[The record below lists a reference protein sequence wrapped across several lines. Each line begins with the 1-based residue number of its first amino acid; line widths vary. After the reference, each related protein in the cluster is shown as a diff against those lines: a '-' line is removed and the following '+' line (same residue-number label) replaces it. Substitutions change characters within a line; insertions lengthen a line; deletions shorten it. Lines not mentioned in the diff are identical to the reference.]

1 MADSLMAAGADN
13 DATVMQVGRGGAGA
27 PAAPS
32 GPPGLLD
39 RIRAVRDRVME
50 LSLLNKLILGGS
62 VLFVFIVLVAILW
75 SGRTKNEYKVLFANI
90 NERDGAAIVAALQQ
104 MNVPYRFT
112 EGGAALMVPEAV
124 VHDTRLKLAGQGL
137 PKAGTIGFEL
147 LENQKMG
154 TSQFIE
160 QINYQRGLEGELA
173 KSITAISQVRQA
185 RVHLAVPKQ
194 TAFAREQQKPSAS
207 VVLALHPGRF
217 LDEQQVTAIT
227 HLVSSSVP
235 QLGPQNVTIVDN
247 DGNMLA
253 PNPSRTTPTGMD
265 AAQMKYVAEVEASLA
280 KRVAAILEPI
290 AGKDNVRSQV
300 TVDMDL
306 SQQERA
312 EETFKPNPPGQAAIR
327 SQQSL
332 EATGPI
338 STAGGIPG
346 ALSNQPPANAQA
358 PIDSPAAVDGPAT
371 PGAANPT
378 GAVTSSA
385 ARKENTTNYEVDRT
399 VQYTKGSR
407 AQIRRVSAAVVV
419 NYKNVVGKDGKSKPQ
434 PFTAQ
439 ELQQMSAL
447 VRDAMGY
454 NERRGD
460 SISVA
465 NIPFNVEVIE
475 EIPFYKHPATIEL
488 AKDVGQYLVLITA
501 VGLLFLVVVKP
512 ILFPP
517 PEPEISEEEQR
528 LDEEFDEK
536 IKAEL
541 SNMSPQAREKRR
553 LEIELERERRRV
565 QEEEERMR
573 AEEERKHAE
582 EERKRME
589 DEKTREYEEL
599 LAYAKDYVQQDPR
612 VVAAIFKEWLSDKPA
627 APKEG

>member
-1 MADSLMAAGADN
+1 MANSADN
-13 DATVMQVGRGGAGA
+13 DATVMQVGRSSAT
-27 PAAPS
+27 AAS
-32 GPPGLLD
+32 KNHDGPPTLAD
-39 RIRAVRDRVME
+39 RIRDMRNRLKE
-50 LSLLNKLILGGS
+50 LSLLNRLILGAS
-62 VLFVFIVLVAILW
+62 ALFMLIVVVTILM
-75 SGRTKNEYKVLFANI
+75 SGKSKNDYKILFSNI
-90 NERDGAAIVAALQQ
+90 NERDGAAIVASLQQ
-104 MNVPYRFT
+104 MNVPYKFT

-173 KSITAISQVRQA
+173 KSITAISQVKQA

-227 HLVSSSVP
+227 HLISSSVP

-247 DGNMLA
+247 EGNMLA
-253 PNPSRTTPTGMD
+253 PNPTRNTPTGLD
-265 AAQMKYVAEVEASLA
+265 AAQMKYVADVEASLA

-290 AGKDNVRSQV
+290 AGKDNVRAQV

-312 EETFKPNPPGQAAIR
+312 EETFRPNPPGETAIR

-332 EATGPI
+332 EAQGPI
-338 STAGGIPG
+338 TAAGGIPG
-346 ALSNQPPANAQA
+346 ALSNQPPANPQA
-358 PIDSPAAVDGPAT
+358 PIDTAPGVDGAT
-371 PGAANPT
+371 AAANPT
-378 GAVTSSA
+378 GAVTSNA
-385 ARKENTTNYEVDRT
+385 ARKEQTTNYEVDRT

-407 AQIRRVSAAVVV
+407 SQIRRVSAAVVV
-419 NYKNVVGKDGKSKPQ
+419 NYKNISGKDGKSKAQ

-439 ELQQMSAL
+439 ELQQMNSL

-454 NERRGD
+454 NEKRGD
-460 SISVA
+460 SVSVA
-465 NIPFNVEVIE
+465 NIPFNVEAIEEVPLYKQPGVIE
-475 EIPFYKHPATIEL
+475 IT
-488 AKDVGQYLVLITA
+488 KDIAQYA
-501 VGLLFLVVVKP
+501 VIAVALGALFFVVVKP

-517 PEPEISEEEQR
+517 PIVEVPEDEQKME
-528 LDEEFDEK
+528 EEFDEK

-541 SNMSPQAREKRR
+541 SSMSPQARERRR
-553 LEIELERERRRV
+553 LEIELDRERRRV
-565 QEEEERMR
+565 QEEEERVR
-573 AEEERKHAE
+573 VEEERTRLD
-582 EERKRME
+582 EERKRLE
-589 DEKTREYEEL
+589 DEKTREYDEL
-599 LAYAKDYVQQDPR
+599 LVYAKDYVQQDPR
-612 VVAAIFKEWLSDKPA
+612 VVAAIFKDWLAEVKTP
-627 APKEG
+627 PKEG

>member
-1 MADSLMAAGADN
+1 MAESLLADGADN
-13 DATVMQVGRGGAGA
+13 NATVMQLGRNGAADAAKPA
-27 PAAPS
+27 PT
-32 GPPGLLD
+32 GVLG
-39 RIRAVRDRVME
+39 RINDMRNRLAE
-50 LSLLNKLILGGS
+50 LSLVNKLILGAS
-62 VLFVFIVLVAILW
+62 ALFLLIVVAAILW
-75 SGRTKNEYKVLFANI
+75 GGKSKNDYKILFSNI
-90 NERDGAAIVAALQQ
+90 NERDGAAIVASLQQ
-104 MNVPYRFT
+104 MNVPYRFS

-173 KSITAISQVRQA
+173 KSITAISQVKSA

-227 HLVSSSVP
+227 HLISSSVP

-253 PNPSRTTPTGMD
+253 PNATKTSPTGLD

-290 AGKDNVRSQV
+290 AGKDNVRAQV

-312 EETFKPNPPGQAAIR
+312 EETFRPNPPGQTSIR

-332 EATGPI
+332 EAQGPI
-338 STAGGIPG
+338 SAAGGIPG
-346 ALSNQPPANAQA
+346 ALSNQPPANAAA
-358 PIDSPAAVDGPAT
+358 PIDAAGAPAVDG
-371 PGAANPT
+371 AAPVTT
-378 GAVTSSA
+378 GAVTSNA
-385 ARKENTTNYEVDRT
+385 ARKEQTTNFEVDRT

-407 AQIRRVSAAVVV
+407 SQIRRVSAAVVV
-419 NYKNVVGKDGKSKPQ
+419 NYKNIVNKDGKSKAS

-454 NERRGD
+454 NEKRGD
-460 SISVA
+460 SVSVA
-465 NIPFNVEVIE
+465 NIPFNVEAIE
-475 EIPFYKHPATIEL
+475 EIPFYKQPGVIEMT
-488 AKDVGQYLVLITA
+488 KDIGQYA
-501 VGLLFLVVVKP
+501 VIAVALGALFFVVVRP

-517 PEPEISEEEQR
+517 PVVEVPEDEQKIE
-528 LDEEFDEK
+528 EEFDEK

-541 SNMSPQAREKRR
+541 SSMSPQARERRR
-553 LEIELERERRRV
+553 LEIELDRERRRV
-565 QEEEERMR
+565 QEEEERIR
-573 AEEERKHAE
+573 VEEERARLE

-589 DEKTREYEEL
+589 DEKTREYDEL
-599 LAYAKDYVQQDPR
+599 LVYAKDYVQQDPR
-612 VVAAIFKEWLSDKPA
+612 VVAAIFKDWLAEVKTP
-627 APKEG
+627 PKEG

>member
-1 MADSLMAAGADN
+1 MAEPLLADSADN
-13 DATVMQVGRGGAGA
+13 DATVMQLGR
-27 PAAPS
+27 PAAPASANKKS
-32 GPPGLLD
+32 GPPGVID
-39 RIRAVRDRVME
+39 RIRDMRNRLAE
-50 LSLLNKLILGGS
+50 LSLLNKLILGAS
-62 VLFVFIVLVAILW
+62 ALFMLIVVVAILW
-75 SGRTKNEYKVLFANI
+75 SSRTKNDYKVLFSNI
-90 NERDGAAIVAALQQ
+90 NERDGAAIVGALQQ

-112 EGGAALMVPEAV
+112 EGGAALMVPETV

-137 PKAGTIGFEL
+137 PKSGTIGFEL

-217 LDEQQVTAIT
+217 LDEQQVLAIT

-235 QLGPQNVTIVDN
+235 QLGPQNVTIVDS

-253 PNPSRTTPTGMD
+253 PNPSKSTPTGLD

-300 TVDMDL
+300 TIDMDL

-312 EETFKPNPPGQAAIR
+312 EETYRPNPPGQTSIR

-332 EATGPI
+332 EAQGPI
-338 STAGGIPG
+338 SAAGGIPG

-358 PIDSPAAVDGPAT
+358 PIDAAPGADGAAP
-371 PGAANPT
+371 AANPT
-378 GAVTSSA
+378 GAITSSA
-385 ARKENTTNYEVDRT
+385 GRKEQTTNYEVDRT
-399 VQYTKGSR
+399 VQYTKGSHSS
-407 AQIRRVSAAVVV
+407 IRRVSAAVVV
-419 NYKNVVGKDGKSKPQ
+419 NYKNVIGKDGKSKAQ

-439 ELQQMSAL
+439 ELQQMSSL

-454 NERRGD
+454 NEKRGD
-460 SISVA
+460 SVSVA
-465 NIPFNVEVIE
+465 NIPFNVEPIE
-475 EIPFYKHPATIEL
+475 EIPFYKQPGVIEMT
-488 AKDVGQYLVLITA
+488 KDIGQYLVIA
-501 VGLLFLVVVKP
+501 VAMGALFFVVVKP

-517 PEPEISEEEQR
+517 PVVEVPEDEQR
-528 LDEEFDEK
+528 MEEEFDEK

-541 SNMSPQAREKRR
+541 SSMSPQARERRR
-553 LEIELERERRRV
+553 LELELDRERRRV
-565 QEEEERMR
+565 QEEEERIR
-573 AEEERKHAE
+573 IEEEKTRLD

-589 DEKTREYEEL
+589 EEKTREYDEL
-599 LAYAKDYVQQDPR
+599 LIYAKDYVQQDPR
-612 VVAAIFKEWLSDKPA
+612 VVAAIFKDWLAETKTP
-627 APKEG
+627 PKEG